1 MKFIVTG
8 NIRSSHG
15 PRNII
20 VFTYLLFFLFLI
32 SNFYLMLNNLSFSYD
47 EFVKLLEP
55 SLVLRLEDLHIKLF
69 LFGMYLLFNLAMLY
83 QVRLKLK
90 FKNLLFFITL
100 ILFIFFLF
108 SLIYYSTDIW
118 FFYFYIFAVIGFHMY
133 LIFFQL
139 ILVWD
144 IYKK

>member
-100 ILFIFFLF
+100 TLFISFLF

-118 FFYFYIFAVIGFHMY
+118 FFYFYLFAVIGFHIY
-133 LIFFQL
+133 LIVFQL